1 MTLYDLRELTKAYGS
16 RRVVDIRRLEL
27 QAGKIYALLG
37 PNGAGKT
44 TLLNMLAFLDA
55 PSSGQLLFR
64 GKPVQF
70 SESELQP
77 LRRQVVIVDQSPIL
91 FSTTVARNID
101 FGLKIRGIDKAAR
114 LRLIDE
120 ALDLVGMRAFASYE
134 AHKLS
139 GGETQRVAFARAL
152 ALSPQVLL
160 CDEPTANVDIEN
172 QAIIID
178 LLGRINADKEITVI
192 FATHDRPQ
200 ATTLA
205 DETLILEEGRLVGF
219 GRDNLY
225 PATLAHCADGTQ
237 SLAVGPD
244 LKLPVPSTQPV
255 PMASSTLKVSID
267 PAVIK
272 VQRLGRNDDRASL
285 NIFEIVA
292 VTRAHGGI
300 RMVVAAGVPL
310 TIFLNFEEYRT
321 LKPMVGER
329 VKLEIPLS
337 AVKII

>member
-1 MTLYDLRELTKAYGS
+1 M
-16 RRVVDIRRLEL
+16 VDIRRLEL
-27 QAGKIYALLG
+27 LEGKIYALLG

-64 GKPVQF
+64 GQSVHF

-77 LRRQVVIVDQSPIL
+77 IRRQVVIVDQTPIL
-91 FSTTVARNID
+91 FSTTVAKNID
-101 FGLKIRGIDKAAR
+101 FGLKIRGIEKAAR

-120 ALDLVGMRAFASYE
+120 ALDLVGMRAFASSE

-172 QAIIID
+172 QAIIVD
-178 LLGRINADKEITVI
+178 LLGRINTAKEITVI
-192 FATHDRPQ
+192 FATHDRSQ
-200 ATTLA
+200 AATLA

-225 PATLAHCADGTQ
+225 TATLTRSSDGAP
-237 SLAVGPD
+237 SLSVGTD
-244 LKLPVPSTQPV
+244 LKLPVPPNQAV

-267 PAVIK
+267 PASIK
-272 VQRLGRNDDRASL
+272 VRRLEYNHNPTCPD
-285 NIFEIVA
+285 IFEVVE
-292 VTRAHGGI
+292 VTRANGGI
-300 RMVVAAGVPL
+300 RMVVSAGMRL
-310 TIFLNFEEYRT
+310 TIILNYEEYRT
-321 LKPMVGER
+321 LKPMIGER
-329 VKLEIPLS
+329 VKLVIPPT
-337 AVKII
+337 AIKII